1 MFNKIVIIGDSFC
14 ADRKNPITDWPLILS
29 NKLNVP
35 LYGAGF
41 GGQSFWSIRRWMN
54 DKTQHSLFDKQTL
67 LIVCH
72 TEYSRIP
79 STENLPLNKSVLR
92 TEFQDDIKSDA
103 EIKIKN
109 VVGSNECESDK
120 SSINVIK
127 NFLLLRAQKTKD
139 VLTDFYLSDLYV
151 EEFYVWAY
159 HAWIKELNNIS
170 SEFYKIVHIKG
181 FGNTEIVL
189 ENNSVLI
196 DFDEFDSLR
205 ELSETELI
213 NPNYYGMDSRR
224 NHFKDINNAVLAE
237 KLSNIIKRMSAD
249 VTGKISLN
257 VRPEWNFEK
266 IKFINSYDK

>member
-1 MFNKIVIIGDSFC
+1 
-14 ADRKNPITDWPLILS
+14 
-29 NKLNVP
+29 
-35 LYGAGF
+35 
-41 GGQSFWSIRRWMN
+41 
-54 DKTQHSLFDKQTL
+54 
-67 LIVCH
+67 
-72 TEYSRIP
+72 
-79 STENLPLNKSVLR
+79 
-92 TEFQDDIKSDA
+92 
-103 EIKIKN
+103 
-109 VVGSNECESDK
+109 
-120 SSINVIK
+120 
-127 NFLLLRAQKTKD
+127 LRAQKTKD